1 MGEQGERNREYVALR
16 SLLRAIRKE
25 AGVSQTELATRLGVP
40 QSFVSK
46 VESGERR
53 IDIVELRRI
62 CAALECP
69 LGHVIALFERNL
81 SEVKET
87 N

>member
-1 MGEQGERNREYVALR
+1 MGELEERNREYVVLR

-25 AGVSQTELATRLGVP
+25 AGISQTELATRLGVP

-46 VESGERR
+46 IESGERR
-53 IDIVELRRI
+53 IDIVELHRI
-62 CAALECP
+62 CAALECS

-81 SEVKET
+81 DEVKET

>member
-1 MGEQGERNREYVALR
+1 MGEQEERNHEYVALR

-53 IDIVELRRI
+53 VDIVELRRI
-62 CAALECP
+62 CVALECS

-81 SEVKET
+81 DKTEET

>member
-1 MGEQGERNREYVALR
+1 MGEQEERNREYIALR

-46 VESGERR
+46 IESGERR
-53 IDIVELRRI
+53 LDIVELRRI
-62 CAALECP
+62 CAALECS

-81 SEVKET
+81 DEVKET

>member
-1 MGEQGERNREYVALR
+1 MGEQGERNHEYVALR

-62 CAALECP
+62 CVALECS

-81 SEVKET
+81 DKTKET

>member
-1 MGEQGERNREYVALR
+1 MGDQEERNREYAALR
-16 SLLRAIRKE
+16 LLLRAIRKE
-25 AGVSQTELATRLGVP
+25 AGVSQAELATRLGVP

-62 CAALECP
+62 CVALECT
-69 LGHVIALFERNL
+69 LEHVIALFERKL
-81 SEVKET
+81 VGVKEA